1 MALHRALLSSML
13 FIYLFISFTEAREL
27 LVGGNSNAWKIP
39 SSESESLNKWA
50 EASRFQIGDSLGT
63 NTIPKIYSLFFHI
76 SSSGSCLFDSRICI
90 LIWVLFCLTV
100 WNYDPSKDSVVQ
112 VSKKDYDSCSTSSP
126 IAVYKD
132 GNTKVKLDKSGPFYF
147 ISGAEGQCEK
157 GQKLVTV
164 VLSGRHGFFHLSP
177 APSPVEFEGPAVAP
191 TSGGTSLRGGF
202 MVIFGVL
209 VGLLLF

>member
-13 FIYLFISFTEAREL
+13 FISLFISFTEAREL

-50 EASRFQIGDSLGT
+50 EASRFQIGDSL
-63 NTIPKIYSLFFHI
+63 
-76 SSSGSCLFDSRICI
+76 
-90 LIWVLFCLTV
+90 V

-147 ISGAEGQCEK
+147 ISGADGQCEK

-191 TSGGTSLRGGF
+191 TSGGTSLRGDF

-209 VGLLLF
+209 VGFLLF